1 MDQKRLELQL
11 AVPGRPVRIDVDP
24 EFDLFRKLDRDETP
38 AALTQALGAR
48 NMLVLLPSA
57 APKALLEAYGDLARS
72 LSESGP
78 DNVEVKLDS
87 QIQHIPSDRS
97 VVLLGWENAFR
108 SQVVSALS
116 QFDVTV
122 KAKEVRI
129 GRKTIPKKDHALVLT
144 ARQLENAESSLT
156 WVASGSP
163 EALPGLGR
171 KLPHYHKYSY
181 LGFQGDEPEN
191 ITKGRWPVF
200 THDCFFATRGRY
212 GLPDRKRKTKTQEI
226 AGKASPGLFQKS
238 RDGDCPLSIKQRF
251 GRTGLRHKRVG

>member
-1 MDQKRLELQL
+1 MEGIDCAFQSVVTMDQKRLELQL
-11 AVPGRPVRIDVDP
+11 TVPGRPVRIDVDP

-48 NMLVLLPSA
+48 DMLVLLPSA

-129 GRKTIPKKDHALVLT
+129 SRGWHQGRLK
-144 ARQLENAESSLT
+144 R
-156 WVASGSP
+156 
-163 EALPGLGR
+163 
-171 KLPHYHKYSY
+171 
-181 LGFQGDEPEN
+181 FQGWDESFPTTTN
-191 ITKGRWPVF
+191 TAIWDSRVTNRKI
-200 THDCFFATRGRY
+200 
-212 GLPDRKRKTKTQEI
+212 LPR
-226 AGKASPGLFQKS
+226 A
-238 RDGDCPLSIKQRF
+238 DGQ
-251 GRTGLRHKRVG
+251 